1 MMDFLLPDLPGTEE
15 ARGKDRAG
23 TKGAEGRGKGEDRY
37 ANEELRRDSAEFV
50 YLPPL
55 SRTELRN
62 YASALD
68 NFEKA
73 WDSAPHKRGLSS

>member
-1 MMDFLLPDLPGTEE
+1 M
-15 ARGKDRAG
+15 KDG
-23 TKGAEGRGKGEDRY
+23 GRGMEGKRD

-55 SRTELRN
+55 SRTKLQN

-73 WDSAPHKRGLSS
+73 WDSMPHKRGALVLICGRDARN